1 MKKDNYGW
9 AVCAA
14 CTLLLFITMGV
25 ANNGFSVFMPYMM
38 EQKGLT
44 YIQTSNLVTFRFT
57 VAFLALLVIGKF
69 YEIFSVRV
77 GIFIAALCS
86 AISFGIFAFAESYA
100 VFIIGA
106 CFVGMGFGFGTMVP
120 ASILINNW
128 FIDKRGLAIGI
139 VAAGSGMATMIMPGI
154 STYLVENH
162 SMRVAFGAE
171 GIGML
176 VLDILIFLIVRN
188 SPEEAGRRPVTSRAS
203 EKTEKSAERV
213 PPMTRSMWILMIAAI
228 GIMGAMA
235 NPGFAHITVLFKTGG
250 FSAGNVALVFSIVG
264 GVMMA
269 GKILLGSIADHLGGF
284 KSTMA
289 FGVILVTACM
299 ITLMIPLHS
308 VPIAMT
314 TGALFGLGFS
324 VSTVGPTIWANDLGS
339 QEEFPKAIRW
349 FTVAYNGGGLCF
361 STVPGIFA
369 EHFGSYIQCYV
380 MFGIMMMLVMV
391 MVSICYIRKNSN
403 MKQNR

>member
-44 YIQTSNLVTFRFT
+44 YIQTSNLVTVRFT

-86 AISFGIFAFAESYA
+86 AISFGVFAFAETYA

-154 STYLVENH
+154 STYLVENY
-162 SMRVAFGAE
+162 SMRIAFGAE

-176 VLDILIFLIVRN
+176 VLDILIFLVVRN
-188 SPEEAGRRPVTSRAS
+188 SPEEVGRVPVTSRS
-203 EKTEKSAERV
+203 TEKKKKTLAAV

-250 FSAGNVALVFSIVG
+250 FSAGNVALVFSVVG

-269 GKILLGSIADHLGGF
+269 GKILLGSIADALGGF
-284 KSTMA
+284 RATMA
-289 FGVILVTACM
+289 FAVILVTGCM

-308 VPIAMT
+308 VPIAIA
-314 TGALFGLGFS
+314 TGAMFGLGFS

-339 QEEFPKAIRW
+339 QEEFPRAIRW

-380 MFGIMMMLVMV
+380 MFGVMMILVMV
-391 MVSICYIRKNSN
+391 MVSICYVKAKKHS
-403 MKQNR
+403 